1 MIHTIRKSE
10 STLLLSMKGDIHI
23 IIVQLKLEKDLKV
36 VKYITLIRKFDPTI
50 SIGQIKNNIENNSYV
65 VSFDLHYLDVLE
77 DLQGIDR
84 KLLFRNLIYQLISE
98 GAQLSIYVDDES
110 CTLEYLDNLLNRMQ
124 EIREQS
130 EWIMDM
136 EAEE

>member
-1 MIHTIRKSE
+1 
-10 STLLLSMKGDIHI
+10 MKGEIHI
-23 IIVQLKLEKDLKV
+23 KTVQFKIEKDLKV
-36 VKYITLIRKFDPTI
+36 VKYITLIRKFDPAI

-84 KLLFRNLIYQLISE
+84 KLLFRSLIHQLIFE
-98 GAQLSIYVDDES
+98 GAQLSIYINGES
-110 CTLEYLDNLLNRMQ
+110 CTLEYLDNLLNTMR
-124 EIREQS
+124 EISKQS

>member
-1 MIHTIRKSE
+1 
-10 STLLLSMKGDIHI
+10 MKGDIHI
-23 IIVQLKLEKDLKV
+23 KIVQLKLEKNIKIA
-36 VKYITLIRKFDPTI
+36 KYITLIRKFDPAL
-50 SIGQIKNNIENNSYV
+50 SIGQIKSNIENNSYV

-84 KLLFRNLIYQLISE
+84 KLLFRGLIHQLISE
-98 GAQLSIYVDDES
+98 GAQLSIYVDGES
-110 CTLEYLDNLLNRMQ
+110 CTLEYLDNLLNRMK
-124 EIREQS
+124 EISEQT